1 MAGDSFT
8 RREVTR
14 RSVLVGGAGA
24 IGGLVVGG
32 LAGSAL
38 APKSAGTGGGSRGSI
53 KVVGIFPIGGVI
65 ASDGKEM
72 QNGVQM
78 AVDEINA
85 RGGLIGYHLDYVVI
99 DDKDSSTDQITTA
112 FNRAVSVEK
121 ADVIFSG
128 YHLASGPEFDIVANA
143 GTLYYNVNTQI
154 AWVNRYKGNP

>member
-38 APKSAGTGGGSRGSI
+38 APKSAGTGAGSRGSI

-99 DDKDSSTDQITTA
+99 DDKNSSTDQITTA
-112 FNRAVSVEK
+112 FNRAVSVE
-121 ADVIFSG
+121 
-128 YHLASGPEFDIVANA
+128 
-143 GTLYYNVNTQI
+143 
-154 AWVNRYKGNP
+154 